1 MINISIADNHPV
13 VIQGIKSFFKN
24 HTNISIN
31 DTIFHLKDIDNSLK
45 EKNTHVLI
53 MDIEL
58 EGLYSINSLKKIIQ
72 DNPST
77 KILIYTNSS
86 EKLFGTTS
94 LKIGAAG
101 FLSKNEPL
109 CTIENAI
116 LEINEGKTFFSE
128 SVHKSVLNTIGYN
141 GDKRLHRKLSLREK
155 EVLGFLVN
163 GKKNIEISELLNL
176 NEKTIS
182 TYKLRLLNKL
192 HVTNLIDLVNKA
204 KTLEI
209 V

>member
-13 VIQGIKSFFKN
+13 VIQGIKCYFKN
-24 HTNISIN
+24 HPKISIN
-31 DTIFHLKDIDNSLK
+31 DTIFHLKDIEGCLQ
-45 EKNTHVLI
+45 EKNIHVLI

-58 EGLYSINSLKKIIQ
+58 EGLYSLNSLKKIIV

-77 KILIYTNSS
+77 KILIYTNAS
-86 EKLFGTTS
+86 EKLFGNSS

-101 FLSKNEPL
+101 FVSKSEPL
-109 CTIENAI
+109 HNIEQAI
-116 LEINEGKTFFSE
+116 LKINEGKTFFSE
-128 SVHKSVLNTIGYN
+128 SVHKAVLSAIRYN
-141 GDKRLHRKLSLREK
+141 GDNRLHKKLSLREK

-163 GKKNIEISELLNL
+163 GKKNNEISELLNL

-192 HVTNLIDLVNKA
+192 NVTNLIDLVNKA